1 MHKNYLGNIK
11 TKQNTAHMPKSPF
24 TLVSYLVR
32 VMLCY
37 LTVIVHD
44 LMIFIVLIHT
54 SKFMDL

>member
-1 MHKNYLGNIK
+1 
-11 TKQNTAHMPKSPF
+11 MPKSPF

-37 LTVIVHD
+37 LTVIAHD

-54 SKFMDL
+54 HKSMDL